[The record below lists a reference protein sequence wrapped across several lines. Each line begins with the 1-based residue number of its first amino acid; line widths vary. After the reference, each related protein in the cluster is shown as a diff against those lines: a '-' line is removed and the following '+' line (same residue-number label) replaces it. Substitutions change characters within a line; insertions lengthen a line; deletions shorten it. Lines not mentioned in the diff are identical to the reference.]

1 MGSSSYTTTT
11 LGKYLPPPSTP
22 REQDES
28 QGPTC
33 FPSERVGGDAS
44 RVLGSRWWSS
54 HTHFCL
60 RWPLMFLSFGSMC
73 SVPAA
78 SSFLGPPLARPR
90 GPQVKNRQTYRRLTG
105 SRQTSTLPFFLKLLK
120 LKELLTYSISLVKRL
135 HAHYINISGP
145 FPVLLKNILV
155 FFQSQGNM
163 KIQSKTTGEKAVL

>member
-11 LGKYLPPPSTP
+11 LGKYLPPPPSTP
-22 REQDES
+22 CEQDES

-44 RVLGSRWWSS
+44 RVLGTRWWSS
-54 HTHFCL
+54 HTRFCL
-60 RWPLMFLSFGSMC
+60 RWPLMFLSFGSTC

-105 SRQTSTLPFFLKLLK
+105 SRQTAFFKAFK
-120 LKELLTYSISLVKRL
+120 IKGIVDIFNSSCEAAACSL
-135 HAHYINISGP
+135 HQYIWS
-145 FPVLLKNILV
+145 FPRI
-155 FFQSQGNM
+155 
-163 KIQSKTTGEKAVL
+163 T

>member
-1 MGSSSYTTTT
+1 MSHRQWAAAATPRQPWENIY
-11 LGKYLPPPSTP
+11 PPPSTP
-22 REQDES
+22 CEQDES

-44 RVLGSRWWSS
+44 RVLGTRWWSS
-54 HTHFCL
+54 HTRFCL

-105 SRQTSTLPFFLKLLK
+105 SRQTAFFKAFK
-120 LKELLTYSISLVKRL
+120 IKGIVDIFNSSCEAAACSL
-135 HAHYINISGP
+135 HQYIWS
-145 FPVLLKNILV
+145 FPRI
-155 FFQSQGNM
+155 
-163 KIQSKTTGEKAVL
+163 T